1 MASVGRRIT
10 DAHERRELKE
20 YNGFLL
26 AEAYEYLGKVSEWLK
41 EALTQSAEYFEGRAD
56 ADGDS
61 EGFYPNEEMRLLT
74 LCEEAL
80 PKTSKAKEVPE
91 IFEGTKKSLDS
102 LSINGGEH
110 E

>member
-41 EALTQSAEYFEGRAD
+41 EALEYDIDREIKTNIECYFAGMED
-56 ADGDS
+56 LKNFM
-61 EGFYPNEEMRLLT
+61 EYYNERL
-74 LCEEAL
+74 
-80 PKTSKAKEVPE
+80 
-91 IFEGTKKSLDS
+91 
-102 LSINGGEH
+102 
-110 E
+110 